1 LEDRIR
7 ALEQKAVGWQ
17 VDGEV
22 SEEEGAV
29 RRQFGGLMV
38 GIEDR
43 IAKAKRE
50 LAEIEIRV
58 EGALSRCGSM
68 GGELQKM
75 LKEQGEIKS
84 ALASLEIELGLE
96 EGEADG
102 MMAEW
107 ITVGRK
113 GKQQQ
118 QQRERDWT
126 RRLDGQQG
134 KRLEEREEKRE
145 LISRWQELLPFHKLK
160 KLW

>member
-1 LEDRIR
+1 
-7 ALEQKAVGWQ
+7 
-17 VDGEV
+17 
-22 SEEEGAV
+22 
-29 RRQFGGLMV
+29 MV
-38 GIEDR
+38 EIEDR

-50 LAEIEIRV
+50 LAEFEIRV

-118 QQRERDWT
+118 QREREWT

-134 KRLEEREEKRE
+134 KRLEVREEKRG
-145 LISRWQELLPFHKLK
+145 LTGRWQELLPSHKLK